1 MRLNVKI
8 LICNIVLSLGI
19 LLAGSIGLYY
29 LISYSVYDEL
39 DNHLLQ
45 HKIDI
50 VEQVQ
55 SNPESLE
62 QIQNLGG
69 LGSYEWVDIT
79 VQGDR
84 DQTIPN
90 QFATVDTVRSASDTI
105 AETYRRLTTSISVE
119 NQHYTVKIY
128 EEVTGWQNISQTIL
142 VSVLAGLVVWV
153 ILLYFVNQI
162 VFKRLLTPF
171 YNTVNTLETISQ
183 PTDFDKQFPQSTTY
197 EVDVLNRALNTMM
210 NQIRESFEDQK
221 KFIQNVSHE
230 LLTPLAIIRQKTEK
244 MLSQSSELDR
254 QLVETASDIHETTV
268 RLSRLSNALLLISR
282 VENKQ
287 YERNEEVDIRQVTET
302 VLGEL
307 EDFITLKNIV
317 VEKNFKTDIAV
328 LGNQELIE
336 SALYNVIQNAVK
348 FSPENSRLTIKSS
361 RAPTGHKE
369 LQIID
374 SGPGISL
381 EIKDSLFDRF
391 QSVNNSSTKNDNYR
405 GSGLG
410 LSLVKSICD
419 LHGFECVAENRPNS
433 SGAIFTIVF

>member
-1 MRLNVKI
+1 MKLNFKI
-8 LICNIVLSLGI
+8 LLCNIFLSVGI
-19 LLAGSIGLYY
+19 LLAGSVGLYY

-50 VEQVQ
+50 VRQVQ
-55 SNPESLE
+55 SDPESMK

-79 VQGDR
+79 AQDNHN
-84 DQTIPN
+84 QTISN
-90 QFATVDTVRSASDTI
+90 QFATIDTLRSSSDTTS
-105 AETYRRLTTSISVE
+105 ETYRRLTTSISVG

-142 VSVLAGLVVWV
+142 MSVLAGLLVWV
-153 ILLYFVNQI
+153 LLLYFVNQI

-183 PTDFDKQFPQSTTY
+183 PTDLDKQFPHSTTY
-197 EVDVLNRALNTMM
+197 EVDVLNRALNKMM
-210 NQIRESFEDQK
+210 NQIRGSFEDQK

-244 MLSQSSELDR
+244 MLSQSSDLDR
-254 QLVETASDIHETTV
+254 ELVQTASDIHETTV

-287 YERNEEVDIRQVTET
+287 YERNEEVDITQVTET

-317 VEKNFKTDIAV
+317 VDKNFKTDIAV
-328 LGNQELIE
+328 LGNKELIE

-348 FSPENSRLTIKSS
+348 FSPENSTLTIKSS
-361 RAPTGHKE
+361 RASAGHKE

-374 SGPGISL
+374 SGPGIPP
-381 EIKDSLFDRF
+381 EIKDSLFERF
-391 QSVNNSSTKNDNYR
+391 QSVNNSSKKDDNYR

-419 LHGFECVAENRPNS
+419 LHGFECAAENRQNS